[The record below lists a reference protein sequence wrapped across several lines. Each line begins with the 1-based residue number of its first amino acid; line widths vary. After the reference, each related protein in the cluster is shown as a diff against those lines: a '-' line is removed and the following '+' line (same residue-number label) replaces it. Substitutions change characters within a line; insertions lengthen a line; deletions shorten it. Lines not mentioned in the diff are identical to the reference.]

1 MKKFL
6 SLAFICLISF
16 SFILTG
22 CNLFPTNQAN
32 YLSAPIVTFQTAEGE
47 NIKIDKEDLI
57 TAFNSYGAQLVNSY
71 GYSIQDAIDAT
82 IEVLINRE
90 VMLLEAERTI
100 TLGNGDLNE
109 IWDDAYDTII
119 SNLSTYEELV
129 IEQWKLN
136 VPSTLDEEEESETAY
151 TPYKPQAE
159 IDDLQD
165 GKYVI
170 KLLNT
175 NTSTNQNVDLYYNE
189 GEEITSLVK
198 TVNDRLNN
206 SANKDVL
213 TEAKRQYVEALKESE
228 EGRNISTNSDEVFAR
243 EVERIYE
250 AVKDNKYIEL
260 YSEKLQGDNDISNIT
275 LSQVLRKLTA
285 DMLSSYTKY
294 TLNAT
299 QFDTDMLDSRE
310 NVDYVV
316 NNNYFYVNHILLKY
330 DESSTT
336 YLDELETLY
345 KNGTISEK
353 AYNDALEVEAE
364 KIKATNIQTGKETNL
379 SPMDIYNELVGLMT
393 GKSDEAKTQIFKDYI
408 YTYNEDTGNMNA
420 DYCYVI
426 GKDSSRMVDTFTETS
441 RKLWDNGKG
450 EYGAIDYCVS
460 EYGVHIIFYAGP
472 VTNAFTISD
481 PDNFN
486 LNTDNMDELT
496 EIVNTLKNTYLN
508 AFNNKKLFD
517 KVYEELATDS
527 YTIFETMNL
536 DVLKKKIKNLT
547 IHISNYQDLLG

>member
-57 TAFNSYGAQLVNSY
+57 TAFNSYGAELVNSY

-151 TPYKPQAE
+151 TPYKKQAE
-159 IDDLQD
+159 IVLQD

-175 NTSTNQNVDLYYNE
+175 NTSTDQNVDLYYNE

-228 EGRNISTNSDEVFAR
+228 EGRNLSTNSDEVFAR

-450 EYGAIDYCVS
+450 EYGSIDYCVS

-486 LNTDNMDELT
+486 LNTDNIDELT

-508 AFNNKKLFD
+508 AFNNKTLFD

-536 DVLKKKIKNLT
+536 DVLKKEIKNLT

>member
-57 TAFNSYGAQLVNSY
+57 TAFNSYGAELVNSY

-151 TPYKPQAE
+151 TPYKKQAE
-159 IDDLQD
+159 IDLQD

-175 NTSTNQNVDLYYNE
+175 NTSTGQNVDLYYNE
-189 GEEITSLVK
+189 GEEITSLVN
-198 TVNDRLNN
+198 TVNERLNN
-206 SANKDVL
+206 STNKDVL

-228 EGRNISTNSDEVFAR
+228 EGRNLSTNSDEVFAR

-536 DVLKKKIKNLT
+536 DVLKKEIKNLT

>member
-57 TAFNSYGAQLVNSY
+57 TAFNSYGAELVNSY

-90 VMLLEAERTI
+90 VMLLEAERTLK
-100 TLGNGDLNE
+100 LGNGDLNE

-228 EGRNISTNSDEVFAR
+228 EGRNLSTNSDEVFAR

-486 LNTDNMDELT
+486 LNTDNIGELT

-536 DVLKKKIKNLT
+536 DVLKKEIKNLT

>member
-57 TAFNSYGAQLVNSY
+57 TAFNSYGAELVNSY

-151 TPYKPQAE
+151 TPYKKQAE
-159 IDDLQD
+159 IVLQN

-175 NTSTNQNVDLYYNE
+175 NTSTDQNVDLYYNE
-189 GEEITSLVK
+189 GEEITSLVN
-198 TVNDRLNN
+198 TVNERLSN

-228 EGRNISTNSDEVFAR
+228 EGRNLSTNSDEVFAR

-393 GKSDEAKTQIFKDYI
+393 GKSDEAKTQTFKDYI

-508 AFNNKKLFD
+508 AFNNKTLFD

-536 DVLKKKIKNLT
+536 DVLKKEIKNLT

>member
-57 TAFNSYGAQLVNSY
+57 TAFNSYGAELVNSY

-151 TPYKPQAE
+151 TPYKKQAE
-159 IDDLQD
+159 IVLQN

-189 GEEITSLVK
+189 GEEITSLVN
-198 TVNDRLNN
+198 TVNERLNN
-206 SANKDVL
+206 STNKDVL

-228 EGRNISTNSDEVFAR
+228 EGRNLSTNSDEVFAR

-260 YSEKLQGDNDISNIT
+260 YSEKLQGDNDIANIT

-508 AFNNKKLFD
+508 AFNNKTLFD

-536 DVLKKKIKNLT
+536 DVLKKEIKNLT

>member
-57 TAFNSYGAQLVNSY
+57 TAFNSYGAELVNSY

-159 IDDLQD
+159 IDLQD

-175 NTSTNQNVDLYYNE
+175 NTSTDQNVDLYYNE
-189 GEEITSLVK
+189 GEEITSLVN
-198 TVNDRLNN
+198 TVNERLNN
-206 SANKDVL
+206 STNKDVL

-228 EGRNISTNSDEVFAR
+228 EGRNLSTNSDEVFAR

-260 YSEKLQGDNDISNIT
+260 YSEKLQGDNDIANIT

-508 AFNNKKLFD
+508 AFNNKTLFD

-536 DVLKKKIKNLT
+536 DVLKKEIKNLT

>member
-57 TAFNSYGAQLVNSY
+57 TAFNSYGAELVNSY

-159 IDDLQD
+159 IDLQD

-175 NTSTNQNVDLYYNE
+175 NTSTDQNVDLYYNE
-189 GEEITSLVK
+189 GEEITSLVN
-198 TVNDRLNN
+198 TVNERLNN
-206 SANKDVL
+206 STNKDVL

-228 EGRNISTNSDEVFAR
+228 EGRNLSTNSDEVFAR

-379 SPMDIYNELVGLMT
+379 SPMDIYDELVGLMT

-486 LNTDNMDELT
+486 LNTDNIDELT

-508 AFNNKKLFD
+508 AFNNKTLFD

-536 DVLKKKIKNLT
+536 DVLKKEIKNLT

>member
-57 TAFNSYGAQLVNSY
+57 TAFNSYGAELVNSY

-159 IDDLQD
+159 IVLQD

-175 NTSTNQNVDLYYNE
+175 NTSTDQNVDLYYNE

-228 EGRNISTNSDEVFAR
+228 EGRNLSTNSDEVFAR

-379 SPMDIYNELVGLMT
+379 SPMDIYDELVGLMT
-393 GKSDEAKTQIFKDYI
+393 GKSDEAKTQIFKDHI

-508 AFNNKKLFD
+508 AFNNKTLFD

-536 DVLKKKIKNLT
+536 DVLKKEAKAYPLFFK
-547 IHISNYQDLLG
+547 

>member
-57 TAFNSYGAQLVNSY
+57 TAFNSYGAELVNSY

-159 IDDLQD
+159 IDLQD

-228 EGRNISTNSDEVFAR
+228 EGRNLSTNSDEVFAR

-486 LNTDNMDELT
+486 LNTDNIDELT

-508 AFNNKKLFD
+508 AFNNKTLFD

-536 DVLKKKIKNLT
+536 DVLKKEIKNLT

>member
-57 TAFNSYGAQLVNSY
+57 TAFNSYGAELVNSY

-151 TPYKPQAE
+151 TPYKKQAE
-159 IDDLQD
+159 IDLQD

-175 NTSTNQNVDLYYNE
+175 NTSTDQNVDLYYNE

-228 EGRNISTNSDEVFAR
+228 EGRNLSTNSDEVFAR

-260 YSEKLQGDNDISNIT
+260 YSEKLQGDNDIANIT

-536 DVLKKKIKNLT
+536 DVLKKEIKNLT

>member
-159 IDDLQD
+159 IDLQD

-175 NTSTNQNVDLYYNE
+175 NTSTDQNVDLYYNE

-228 EGRNISTNSDEVFAR
+228 EGRNLSTNSDEVFAR

-260 YSEKLQGDNDISNIT
+260 YSEKLQGDKDISNIT

-393 GKSDEAKTQIFKDYI
+393 GKSDEAKTQTFKDYI

-496 EIVNTLKNTYLN
+496 EIVNTLENTYLN
-508 AFNNKKLFD
+508 AFNNKTLFD

-536 DVLKKKIKNLT
+536 DVLKKEIKNLT

>member
-57 TAFNSYGAQLVNSY
+57 TAFNSYGAELVNSY

-151 TPYKPQAE
+151 TPYKKQAE
-159 IDDLQD
+159 IVLQN

-175 NTSTNQNVDLYYNE
+175 NTSTDQNVDLYYNE
-189 GEEITSLVK
+189 GEEITSLVN
-198 TVNDRLNN
+198 TVNERLNN
-206 SANKDVL
+206 STNKDVL

-228 EGRNISTNSDEVFAR
+228 EGRNLSTNSDEVFAR

-486 LNTDNMDELT
+486 LNTDNIDELT

-508 AFNNKKLFD
+508 AFNNKTLFD

-536 DVLKKKIKNLT
+536 DVLKKEIKNLT

>member
-57 TAFNSYGAQLVNSY
+57 TAFNSYGAELVNSY

-151 TPYKPQAE
+151 TPYKKQAE
-159 IDDLQD
+159 IVLQD

-175 NTSTNQNVDLYYNE
+175 NTSTDQNVDLYYNE
-189 GEEITSLVK
+189 GEEITSLVN
-198 TVNDRLNN
+198 TVNERLNN
-206 SANKDVL
+206 STNKDVL

-228 EGRNISTNSDEVFAR
+228 EGRNLSTNSDEVFAR

-496 EIVNTLKNTYLN
+496 EIVNTLENTYLN
-508 AFNNKKLFD
+508 AFNNKTLFD

-536 DVLKKKIKNLT
+536 DVLKKEIKNLT

>member
-57 TAFNSYGAQLVNSY
+57 TAFNSYGAELVNSY

-90 VMLLEAERTI
+90 VMLLEAERTLK
-100 TLGNGDLNE
+100 LGNGDLNE

-151 TPYKPQAE
+151 TPYKKQAE
-159 IDDLQD
+159 IVLQN

-175 NTSTNQNVDLYYNE
+175 NTSTDQNVDLYYNE
-189 GEEITSLVK
+189 GEEITSLVN
-198 TVNDRLNN
+198 TVNERLSN

-228 EGRNISTNSDEVFAR
+228 EGRNLSTNSDEVFAR

-508 AFNNKKLFD
+508 AFNNKTLFD

-536 DVLKKKIKNLT
+536 DVLKKEIKNLT

>member
-57 TAFNSYGAQLVNSY
+57 TAFNSYGAELVNSY

-151 TPYKPQAE
+151 TPYKKQAE
-159 IDDLQD
+159 IVLQN

-175 NTSTNQNVDLYYNE
+175 NTSTDQNVDLYYNE
-189 GEEITSLVK
+189 GEEITSLVN
-198 TVNDRLNN
+198 TVNERLNN

-228 EGRNISTNSDEVFAR
+228 EGRNLSTNSDEVFAR

-250 AVKDNKYIEL
+250 AVKDNKFIEL

-364 KIKATNIQTGKETNL
+364 KIKAKNIQTGEETNL

-393 GKSDEAKTQIFKDYI
+393 GKSEEAKTQIFKDYI

-441 RKLWDNGKG
+441 RKLWDNGNG
-450 EYGAIDYCVS
+450 EYGSIDYCVS

-486 LNTDNMDELT
+486 LNTDNIGELT

-508 AFNNKKLFD
+508 AFNNKTLFD

-527 YTIFETMNL
+527 VNF
-536 DVLKKKIKNLT
+536 LKKN
-547 IHISNYQDLLG
+547 

>member
-32 YLSAPIVTFQTAEGE
+32 YLSAPIVTFQTAKGE

-151 TPYKPQAE
+151 TPYKKQAE
-159 IDDLQD
+159 IVLQN

-175 NTSTNQNVDLYYNE
+175 NASTDQNVDLYYNE
-189 GEEITSLVK
+189 GEEITSLVN
-198 TVNDRLNN
+198 TVNERLNN

-228 EGRNISTNSDEVFAR
+228 EGRNLSTNSDEVFAR

-260 YSEKLQGDNDISNIT
+260 YSEKLQGDNDIANIT

-508 AFNNKKLFD
+508 AFNNKTLFD

-536 DVLKKKIKNLT
+536 DVLKKEIKNLT